1 MPRLVKITD
10 LLSDEARHIMISGL
24 KQGSTAEAI
33 SEQVQKAT
41 GEEVASRTV
50 GRFGTDWRA
59 KIKQRREAREFVHS
73 LMEEGISQGEDV
85 SGMLVAWVLE
95 YFERHPDALKSLD
108 AMAAQRIGLQAESLQ
123 LKHRQV
129 DVQEQRLELE
139 QRKAELVEERE
150 RAAIAAL
157 KDKQKGEE
165 LSPEERITRV
175 REIYGLTDGTA
186 E

>member
-1 MPRLVKITD
+1 MPRLVRKTD
-10 LLSDEARHIMISGL
+10 LLSDEAHRIMVCGL
-24 KQGSTAEAI
+24 EKGTTAKAI
-33 SEQVQKAT
+33 SEQVKKAT
-41 GEEVASRTV
+41 GEKIAARSV

-59 KIKQRREAREFVHS
+59 QREWRRRLRVRLHLIA
-73 LMEEGISQGEDV
+73 EEGKRQGQDPSELLIAVACEHLEMNPNCFEDADPLPV
-85 SGMLVAWVLE
+85 
-95 YFERHPDALKSLD
+95 
-108 AMAAQRIGLQAESLQ
+108 QRLGLQAESLQ

-129 DVQEQRLELE
+129 EMQEKRLGLE
-139 QRKAELVEERE
+139 QRKVELVEERE
-150 RAAIAAL
+150 RVIAAM